1 MSDISAV
8 CIFGI
13 QCRLIQQYCPL
24 WQGSHRRDLG
34 SNYVRLTSEVVQY
47 VEYVTNITIEN
58 EWLEQPPQV
67 TNRNQLANGC
77 KRIRIWF

>member
-1 MSDISAV
+1 MFFQTNTLNSVGIAHYDRGLIEGIS
-8 CIFGI
+8 
-13 QCRLIQQYCPL
+13 
-24 WQGSHRRDLG
+24 G
-34 SNYVRLTSEVVQY
+34 SNYVRLTSEVVQ
-47 VEYVTNITIEN
+47 YVTNITIEN